1 MLFVFLVVLG
11 GRMVVVDT
19 VVGRDLVVGFVI
31 RAVVDSGAT
40 SEVNSVVA
48 GGLKRLE
55 VLVSAADDP

>member
-1 MLFVFLVVLG
+1 MVF
-11 GRMVVVDT
+11 VVDT

-31 RAVVDSGAT
+31 RAVVESGAT
-40 SEVNSVVA
+40 FEVDSVVA

>member
-1 MLFVFLVVLG
+1 
-11 GRMVVVDT
+11 MVVVDT

-31 RAVVDSGAT
+31 RAFVDSGAT

-55 VLVSAADDP
+55 VPVSAADDP

>member
-31 RAVVDSGAT
+31 RAFVGSGAT
-40 SEVNSVVA
+40 SDFNSVVA

>member
-11 GRMVVVDT
+11 GFVVVDT

-31 RAVVDSGAT
+31 RAVVESGAT
-40 SEVNSVVA
+40 FEVDSVVA